1 MRSFA
6 DVVFFYPN
14 TFAVLLSSIHDLSAR
29 KSTPQDE
36 RSKCIMKNIYY
47 TTAVEDR
54 TPVSQRAYINPLY
67 PWDYCFR
74 FSSAKIQ
81 LILEASKYFR
91 ELYLRWYTF
100 ALSFTLRCQ
109 PFVTFLFYEF
119 IEHCILCYSFFLWFF
134 LPTS

>member
-1 MRSFA
+1 M
-6 DVVFFYPN
+6 YY
-14 TFAVLLSSIHDLSAR
+14 
-29 KSTPQDE
+29 E
-36 RSKCIMKNIYY
+36 NIYHLY

-54 TPVSQRAYINPLY
+54 TPAPQRAYINPLY
-67 PWDYCFR
+67 SWDYCFR

-81 LILEASKYFR
+81 LILEASKFFW
-91 ELYLRWYTF
+91 ELYLFRWYTF
-100 ALSFTLRCQ
+100 RLLFTLRCQ